1 MPDLGGDRIWI
12 NVFPNTTDGRSQL
25 LIGLHG
31 RKVVMDAY
39 IRKEEE
45 NMTHKISILGFA
57 GSLRKGS
64 YNKSLLK
71 VALEMLP
78 EDAKLEIFDLEGI
91 PPFNQDLEN
100 QPPEKVKEFK
110 AKIRAADAI
119 LISTPEYN
127 YSIPGVLK
135 NAIDNAS
142 RPYGDNPFDG
152 KPVAI
157 MGASIGMLG
166 TARAQYHLRQS
177 LVFLNMYPLN
187 QPEVMVPFAQEKID
201 QNGQVTDQKTREK
214 IRELVEA
221 LVIWTRKL
229 KKD

>member
-1 MPDLGGDRIWI
+1 M
-12 NVFPNTTDGRSQL
+12 NT
-25 LIGLHG
+25 
-31 RKVVMDAY
+31 
-39 IRKEEE
+39 
-45 NMTHKISILGFA
+45 KISILGFT

-64 YNKSLLK
+64 YNKALLRAAME
-71 VALEMLP
+71 VIPA
-78 EDAKLEIFDLEGI
+78 DAQLEIFDLEGI
-91 PPFNQDLEN
+91 PLFNQDMEN

-119 LISTPEYN
+119 LIATPEYN

-135 NAIDNAS
+135 NAIDTAS
-142 RPYGDNPFDG
+142 RPYGDNAFDG

-157 MGASIGMLG
+157 MGASVGMLG

-177 LVFLNMYPLN
+177 LVFLNLYPLN
-187 QPEVMVPFAQEKID
+187 QPEVMVPLAQEKID
-201 QNGQVTDQKTREK
+201 QNGRVTDQKTREK
-214 IRELVEA
+214 IKELLEA